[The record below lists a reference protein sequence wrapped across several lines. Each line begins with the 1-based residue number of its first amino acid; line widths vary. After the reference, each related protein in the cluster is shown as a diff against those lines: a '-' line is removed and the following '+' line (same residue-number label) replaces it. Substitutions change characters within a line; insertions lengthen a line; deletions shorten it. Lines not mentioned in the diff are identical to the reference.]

1 MKIKTMNK
9 PGEKIAMP
17 QWADKKNRIKF
28 KNKLCVICGK
38 EFFGHAVRKY
48 CDFHLS
54 EKNADRVKLRN
65 EYRLRILGRH
75 ENANQ
80 ENTFNN
86 KEVLKVR
93 ISCGLEKCGKIF
105 ETLIFPKQAVIP
117 KFCEDHRS
125 EFRRKNF
132 LRINHAA

>member
-1 MKIKTMNK
+1 MKKRTMNK
-9 PGEKIAMP
+9 SGEKISMP
-17 QWADKKNRIKF
+17 QWGDKKSRIKF

-48 CDFHLS
+48 CDFHSS

-65 EYRLRILGRH
+65 KYRMLLLNRY

-80 ENTFNN
+80 INHFKN
-86 KEVLKVR
+86 KDVLKIR
-93 ISCGLEKCGKIF
+93 LSCELCGEGF
-105 ETLIFPKQAVIP
+105 EILLFPRQEVFPKY
-117 KFCEDHRS
+117 CESHRS

-132 LRINHAA
+132 LRMQHAA